1 MTFSFGST
9 AQPAAG
15 GFGASTAAAPAFGA
29 PTSAPAFGAST
40 AAAPAFGGS
49 VAQRPVKRSVCC
61 TKAL

>member
-15 GFGASTAAAPAFGA
+15 GFGASSAAAPAFGA

-40 AAAPAFGGS
+40 AAAPAFGG
-49 VAQRPVKRSVCC
+49 RD
-61 TKAL
+61 